1 MKVSLTGIKP
11 SGTVHIGNYL
21 GAIVPAIELAR
32 RFERSLYF
40 IADEHALTSVEDP
53 AKLHAQ
59 IYDLAATWLACGL
72 DPERTFFYRQSA
84 IPEVF
89 ELAWILGCVAPK
101 GLLDRAHAYKA
112 ALAAGEA
119 INVGVYTYP
128 VLMAADI
135 LLFDTTVVPVG
146 KDQKQHVEIARD
158 VAEKFNRL
166 YGDVLAL
173 PEPEIGDQSMTVPG
187 LDGRKMSK
195 SYDNVIPLWAPAAQR
210 RKLVMR
216 IKTNSQAP
224 AEPKDTESSEIFQ
237 LYRLFAT
244 PQQTAQLERR
254 YAAGIGWADA
264 KTALADVME
273 ERLAPL
279 RARYEA
285 LRADEAALDRVLEQG
300 AQRARAIAR
309 ATLARVRAA
318 VGIATPGASAAQRET
333 AT

>member
-21 GAIVPAIELAR
+21 GAIVPAIEMAPR
-32 RFERSLYF
+32 YERSLYF
-40 IADEHALTSVEDP
+40 IADEHALTTVEDP

-72 DPERTFFYRQSA
+72 DPQRTLFYRQSS

-112 ALAAGEA
+112 AVAAGEP

-135 LLFDTTVVPVG
+135 ILFDTTVVPVG
-146 KDQKQHVEIARD
+146 RDQKQHVEIARD
-158 VAEKFNRL
+158 LAEKFNRL
-166 YGDVLAL
+166 YGNVLVP
-173 PEPEIGDQSMTVPG
+173 PEPEINETVMTIPG

-195 SYDNVIPLWAPAAQR
+195 SYDNVIPLWAQPAER
-210 RKLVMR
+210 RKLIMR
-216 IKTNSQAP
+216 IKTNSQP
-224 AEPKDTESSEIFQ
+224 PEEPKDPQRSEIFQ
-237 LYRLFAT
+237 LYRLFT
-244 PQQTAQLERR
+244 SPEQTALMERR
-254 YAAGIGWADA
+254 YLSGIGWADA
-264 KTALADVME
+264 KAALAEVME

-279 RARYEA
+279 RSRYEA
-285 LRADEAALDRVLEQG
+285 LRADEAALDRTLAQG
-300 AQRARAIAR
+300 AERARAIAR
-309 ATLARVRAA
+309 ATLERVRAA
-318 VGIATPGASAAQRET
+318 VGITAQRQ
-333 AT
+333 AFVVHSKL

>member
-21 GAIVPAIELAR
+21 GAIVPAIEMTQR
-32 RFERSLYF
+32 YERSLYF
-40 IADEHALTSVEDP
+40 IADEHALTTVEDP

-59 IYDLAATWLACGL
+59 IFDLAATWLACGL
-72 DPERTFFYRQSA
+72 DPRRTLFYRQSS

-89 ELAWILGCVAPK
+89 ELAWILGCIAPK

-112 ALAAGEA
+112 AVAAGEP
-119 INVGVYTYP
+119 INVGIYTYP

-135 LLFDTTVVPVG
+135 ILFDTTVVPVG
-146 KDQKQHVEIARD
+146 RDQKQHVEIARD
-158 VAEKFNRL
+158 LAEKFNRL
-166 YGDVLAL
+166 YGRVLVP
-173 PEPEIGDQSMTVPG
+173 PEPEINEEVMTIPG

-195 SYDNVIPLWAPAAQR
+195 SYDNVIPLWAQPAER

-216 IKTNSQAP
+216 IKTNSQP
-224 AEPKDTESSEIFQ
+224 PEEPKDPEGSEIFQ
-237 LYRLFAT
+237 LYRLFAS
-244 PQQTAQLERR
+244 PEQAAAMSCR

-264 KTALADVME
+264 KVALAEVME

-285 LRADEAALDRVLEQG
+285 LRADETALERTLAEG
-300 AQRARAIAR
+300 AGRARTIAC
-309 ATLARVRAA
+309 ATMARVRAA
-318 VGIATPGASAAQRET
+318 VGIASPA
-333 AT
+333 